1 MSACVALLPQQ
12 SQEAAAPKSPPQD
25 PTALRHCGLTC
36 RSPQPP
42 LPACAPPTVPFQ
54 RTRGPGH
61 EQRLLLPGPGPCTT
75 SQNVLA
81 STLPSHQ
88 HRAYGGPGD
97 PRQGSACHVTGLAV
111 ACRRVVLVVHGTWPP
126 RPCRWALG
134 PTAPTT

>member
-1 MSACVALLPQQ
+1 VLHCCRSNHRKRLLP
-12 SQEAAAPKSPPQD
+12 SPHPRTPPPCATAGSRAAA
-25 PTALRHCGLTC
+25 
-36 RSPQPP
+36 RSRPC
-42 LPACAPPTVPFQ
+42 PACAPPTVPFQ